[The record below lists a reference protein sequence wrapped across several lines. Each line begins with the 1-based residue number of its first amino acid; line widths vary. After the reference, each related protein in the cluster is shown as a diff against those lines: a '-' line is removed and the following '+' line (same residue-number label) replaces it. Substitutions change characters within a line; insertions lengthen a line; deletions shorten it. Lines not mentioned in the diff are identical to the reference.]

1 MSLGI
6 VVSAR
11 CLTKAARP
19 WGALALAL
27 ALASSGA
34 CAGTRPTSA
43 PSSPAG
49 SVAPGL
55 AAAATPSGRSAVSD
69 LPAPLPP
76 LEPPPT
82 PPAAPLSVPSVA
94 HSTLHNHLALAV
106 LARHDLPLVHV
117 TLSVPL
123 GGYDESRAEL
133 GFATLTAAMLTK
145 GTTRHSGDALAA
157 LIESRG
163 GELAAGA
170 EDDTTHVSCQGLSR
184 DLPLCFELIAEVVS
198 RPTFPAAELGPVKD
212 QIIAALEQRRDQPGD
227 LADDHFE
234 NLVYGD
240 AHPDGWV
247 LTPEDVSRTKR
258 SDLVAFW
265 KRATPEG
272 ATLAV
277 SGDVDAE
284 HVQRLAEAAF
294 GAWRG
299 PRSKPRPRFVMR
311 PAQATH
317 VWLVDKPELSQATF
331 VLGHASLRKSDP
343 DLYAFELVNDALGGS
358 DFSSRLMQEV
368 RVRRALTYGIGS
380 EIGAGLYD
388 GVFRVTAS
396 SKNETVVEALRETIA
411 QLALMKA
418 QGPTALELAH
428 AQSYWAGSYP
438 FSLENPGAL
447 LEALVRAKRHGLD
460 DAFVKELAVRLA
472 HVTVPEAAAIARHRL
487 DPEHLVVVIV
497 GRAEAIRPA
506 LVAAALPFTERSARD
521 PISGGARRSEKGRS
535 AGASP

>member
-1 MSLGI
+1 
-6 VVSAR
+6 
-11 CLTKAARP
+11 
-19 WGALALAL
+19 
-27 ALASSGA
+27 
-34 CAGTRPTSA
+34 
-43 PSSPAG
+43 
-49 SVAPGL
+49 
-55 AAAATPSGRSAVSD
+55 
-69 LPAPLPP
+69 
-76 LEPPPT
+76 
-82 PPAAPLSVPSVA
+82 
-94 HSTLHNHLALAV
+94 LAV

-123 GGYDESRAEL
+123 GGYDERRAEL

-170 EDDTTHVSCQGLSR
+170 EEDTTHVTCQGLAR
-184 DLPLCFELIAEVVS
+184 DLSVCFELIADVITH
-198 RPTFPAAELGPVKD
+198 PTFPATELGPVKD

-234 NLVYGD
+234 SLVYGD
-240 AHPDGWV
+240 DHPDGWV
-247 LTPEDVSRTKR
+247 LTPADVSRIKR
-258 SDLVAFW
+258 SDLAAFW

-277 SGDVDAE
+277 TGDVEAE
-284 HVQRLAEAAF
+284 KVQRLAEAAF
-294 GAWRG
+294 GNWRG
-299 PRSKPRPRFVMR
+299 PHPKPRPHFVMR
-311 PAQATH
+311 AAQPTH

-331 VLGHASLRKSDP
+331 VLGHASLSKRDP

-380 EIGAGLYD
+380 DIGAGLYD
-388 GVFRVTAS
+388 GAFRVTAS

-411 QLALMKA
+411 QLSLMKA

-438 FSLENPGAL
+438 FSLENPEAL
-447 LEALVRAKRHGLD
+447 LDALLRAARHGLD
-460 DAFVKELAVRLA
+460 DAFVQELAVRLA
-472 HVTVPEAAAIARHRL
+472 RVTPAEAAAVARRRL
-487 DPEHLVVVIV
+487 DPEHLVIVIV
-497 GRAEAIRPA
+497 GKADVVRPA

-521 PISGGARRSEKGRS
+521 PISAVARPRERSRS
-535 AGASP
+535 VGASP